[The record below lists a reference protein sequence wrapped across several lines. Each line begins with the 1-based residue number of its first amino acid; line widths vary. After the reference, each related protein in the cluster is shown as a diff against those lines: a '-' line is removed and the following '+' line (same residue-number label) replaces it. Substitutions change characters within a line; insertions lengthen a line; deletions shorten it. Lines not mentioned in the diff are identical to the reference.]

1 MAYESKFVLIGYFS
15 ENQEAGTVHDRDQ
28 FSQDVENRFDQHI
41 TTAAQQAGL
50 DAVGRVA
57 IDHCDDG
64 DHGARRVAEDESR
77 PGGQG
82 LRGVSGIVTV
92 GE

>member
-15 ENQEAGTVHDRDQ
+15 ENQEAGTVDERDQ

-50 DAVGRVA
+50 VLS
-57 IDHCDDG
+57 
-64 DHGARRVAEDESR
+64 DESR
-77 PGGQG
+77 SIIAMLATMAPGASPKTKAGQAVRAYVEYRG
-82 LRGVSGIVTV
+82 L
-92 GE
+92 

>member
-15 ENQEAGTVHDRDQ
+15 ENQDAGTVDERDQ

-50 DAVGRVA
+50 TLS
-57 IDHCDDG
+57 
-64 DHGARRVAEDESR
+64 EESR
-77 PGGQG
+77 SIIAMMAIMAPGASSKTKAGQAVKAYVEYRG
-82 LRGVSGIVTV
+82 L
-92 GE
+92 

>member
-15 ENQEAGTVHDRDQ
+15 ENQEAGTVDERDQ

-50 DAVGRVA
+50 TLS
-57 IDHCDDG
+57 
-64 DHGARRVAEDESR
+64 DESR
-77 PGGQG
+77 SIIAMMATMAPGSAPKTKAGQAVKAYVEY
-82 LRGVSGIVTV
+82 RGV
-92 GE
+92 

>member
-15 ENQEAGTVHDRDQ
+15 ENQQAGTVDERDQ

-50 DAVGRVA
+50 TLS
-57 IDHCDDG
+57 
-64 DHGARRVAEDESR
+64 DESR
-77 PGGQG
+77 SIIAMMAIMAPGASPKTKAGQAVKAYVEYRG
-82 LRGVSGIVTV
+82 L
-92 GE
+92 